1 MTIEENDLEDE
12 TDESNVGDDYYGYRI
27 LLLIG
32 SALRIGVFI
41 EWTYGHQSLNLLWSI
56 QGTNLEVEL
65 TKSHVRLSG

>member
-41 EWTYGHQSLNLLWSI
+41 EWTYGHQSLNLL
-56 QGTNLEVEL
+56 
-65 TKSHVRLSG
+65 